1 MVRSYGAAPAVA
13 SCAFAKGERAGGSA
27 GCTSRKGPC
36 KACEAVEKGLGC
48 SFSCKGGSACEG
60 GFVRVRLSASP
71 SDSMTDVAPLPG
83 SIQLS
88 LSPLV
93 RSETA
98 ANVSVVTSG

>member
-36 KACEAVEKGLGC
+36 KACEAVEKDLGC
-48 SFSCKGGSACEG
+48 SLSRKGGSACEG

-71 SDSMTDVAPLPG
+71 SDSMTDVAAFSGPTQSSYIP
-83 SIQLS
+83 
-88 LSPLV
+88 
-93 RSETA
+93 
-98 ANVSVVTSG
+98 SV